1 MDIIQIAMQ
10 LIDEDTDQPRY
21 QFDQEALE
29 ELMKS
34 IEELGLLSPIKVRTT
49 PDGRYKI
56 IYGNRRYKASKML
69 NKATIPCIVSTATD
83 EMDIYLEQIAENLT
97 REGFSPIEEAEAFH
111 KLMNES
117 KFNSSLKFL
126 ASKLGKPENYIKNK
140 CELLKFGNAVRKLIV
155 SGTQIR
161 KDKLTEDQVLPIK
174 DLPIEHRDPL
184 ALIVARDEMPV
195 GDVKKIVK
203 LFKDKDISDGT
214 KDKLLYKNGF
224 ELLQTWSTVQQNKK
238 ERERAAEEKAEQA
251 ERAAAAKAEK
261 ARLAAEA
268 AASAGAV
275 GASVA
280 GAGSASAVGADGASV
295 AGAANVAGDAA
306 GGVAGAGVFGTA
318 VGDGAASA
326 TNGAA
331 GVGMVGTNAGSL
343 NAASMGGAGGASA
356 ASQSAGLLG
365 HAGGA
370 LAEAAAAVLGGTV
383 STGNLVAANL
393 QQLLAAIAGVNLLTP
408 EALNAFEA
416 ADGDHP
422 DQAGFAAGVDAL
434 ILGLEQQLAQ
444 WREVKAIAD
453 AKASAL
459 A

>member
-1 MDIIQIAMQ
+1 MDIIHIDLH

-69 NKATIPCIVSTATD
+69 GKPTIPCIVSTATD

-126 ASKLGKPENYIKNK
+126 ASKLGKPEAYIKNK

-155 SGTQIR
+155 GGTQIR
-161 KDKLTEDQVLPIK
+161 KDKLTEDQLLPIK

-195 GDVKKIVK
+195 SDVKKIAK
-203 LFKDKDISDGT
+203 LFKDKEISDGT

-238 ERERAAEEKAEQA
+238 ERERAAELKAEQA
-251 ERAAAAKAEK
+251 ERAAEAKAEK

-268 AASAGAV
+268 AASADMAGTGAV
-275 GASVA
+275 GASANGASGGAGNVGAAGGSNAAVA
-280 GAGSASAVGADGASV
+280 GGSASGAIGAGDVGALGGA
-295 AGAANVAGDAA
+295 AA
-306 GGVAGAGVFGTA
+306 GGGAPGLGGSSSDA
-318 VGDGAASA
+318 ADAAARDASA
-326 TNGAA
+326 
-331 GVGMVGTNAGSL
+331 GST
-343 NAASMGGAGGASA
+343 
-356 ASQSAGLLG
+356 
-365 HAGGA
+365 A
-370 LAEAAAAVLGGTV
+370 LAEAAAAALGLSAAEMA
-383 STGNLVAANL
+383 STEPLAAGL
-393 QQLLAAIAGVNLLTP
+393 QQLLATLAAVQPLPP
-408 EALNAFEA
+408 EALAAYEA
-416 ADGDHP
+416 AQVQGTGS
-422 DQAGFAAGVDAL
+422 AGFAAGVDAL
-434 ILGLEQQLAQ
+434 IYGLEQQLAQ
-444 WREVKAIAD
+444 WREVKAVTD
-453 AKASAL
+453 AKLNA
-459 A
+459 

>member
-1 MDIIQIAMQ
+1 MDIVHIDMY

-69 NKATIPCIVSTATD
+69 NKPTIPCIVSTATD

-126 ASKLGKPENYIKNK
+126 AGKLGKPENYIKNK

-155 SGTQIR
+155 SGTHIR

-174 DLPIEHRDPL
+174 DLPIEYRDPL

-195 GDVKKIVK
+195 SDVKKIVK
-203 LFKDKDISDGT
+203 LFKDKDISEGT
-214 KDKLLYKNGF
+214 KDKLLYKSGY

-238 ERERAAEEKAEQA
+238 ERERAAELKAEQE
-251 ERAAAAKAEK
+251 ERAAEAKAER

-268 AASAGAV
+268 AAAA
-275 GASVA
+275 
-280 GAGSASAVGADGASV
+280 
-295 AGAANVAGDAA
+295 AGAAGGAKAAAAPDGLGSAALGAVPASGAAKPAGLAA
-306 GGVAGAGVFGTA
+306 GG
-318 VGDGAASA
+318 
-326 TNGAA
+326 
-331 GVGMVGTNAGSL
+331 
-343 NAASMGGAGGASA
+343 
-356 ASQSAGLLG
+356 GLLG
-365 HAGGA
+365 AAGGA
-370 LAEAAAAVLGGTV
+370 LAEVAASVLAGAAAPAGEASL
-383 STGNLVAANL
+383 AASL
-393 QQLLAAIAGVNLLTP
+393 QQLLASLSAAQPLP
-408 EALNAFEA
+408 QEALDAYAAAQPQEA
-416 ADGDHP
+416 DH
-422 DQAGFAAGVDAL
+422 AVFAAGVEAL
-434 ILGLEQQLAQ
+434 IHGLEQQLAQ
-444 WREVKAIAD
+444 WRGVQLM
-453 AKASAL
+453 AKAKTVA
-459 A
+459 AQ

>member
-1 MDIIQIAMQ
+1 MDIIHIDMH

-69 NKATIPCIVSTATD
+69 NKPTIPCIVSTATD

-140 CELLKFGNAVRKLIV
+140 CELLKFGNAVRKRIV
-155 SGTQIR
+155 GGTQIR

-195 GDVKKIVK
+195 SDVKKIVK
-203 LFKDKDISDGT
+203 LFKDKDISDAT

-238 ERERAAEEKAEQA
+238 ERERAAELKAEQA
-251 ERAAAAKAEK
+251 ERAAAAKEEK

-268 AASAGAV
+268 AAAEGAGGAKAGSAGAV
-275 GASVA
+275 SA
-280 GAGSASAVGADGASV
+280 GAGSAGVSADGGGAGESSAGLSGESGSSGPGAGGTDTSAAGAGSKAAS
-295 AGAANVAGDAA
+295 AGAAAVPGA
-306 GGVAGAGVFGTA
+306 GGKAAAFGL
-318 VGDGAASA
+318 GLL
-326 TNGAA
+326 GAA
-331 GVGMVGTNAGSL
+331 GD
-343 NAASMGGAGGASA
+343 
-356 ASQSAGLLG
+356 
-365 HAGGA
+365 A
-370 LAEAAAAVLGGTV
+370 LAEATASVLGTSEAPPTGTA
-383 STGNLVAANL
+383 SLAAGL
-393 QQLLAAIAGVNLLTP
+393 QQLLQTLAAVGTPTP
-408 EALNAFEA
+408 EALSAYA
-416 ADGDHP
+416 AASVP
-422 DQAGFAAGVDAL
+422 DAGHAGFAAGVDAL

-444 WREVKAIAD
+444 WREVKALSE
-453 AKASAL
+453 AKSGT
-459 A
+459 

>member
-1 MDIIQIAMQ
+1 MDMIEIDLH

-34 IEELGLLSPIKVRTT
+34 IGELGLLSPIKVRKT

-56 IYGNRRYKASKML
+56 IYGNRRYKACKML
-69 NKATIPCIVSTATD
+69 NKPVIPCIVSTATE

-126 ASKLGKPENYIKNK
+126 ASKLGKPESYIKNK
-140 CELLKFGNAVRKLIV
+140 CELLKFGNAVRRLIV

-195 GDVKKIVK
+195 SDVKKIVK

-214 KDKLLYKNGF
+214 KDKLLYKNGY

-238 ERERAAEEKAEQA
+238 ERERAAELKAEQA

-268 AASAGAV
+268 AGSAGASVNGAGMSTSSAGGAGGAFSAGASNIAGTGSAAGAILGAGAGASGAAGAGMSSFGGASAGA
-275 GASVA
+275 S
-280 GAGSASAVGADGASV
+280 GAGDANGSAG
-295 AGAANVAGDAA
+295 GDAA
-306 GGVAGAGVFGTA
+306 GGHGSYGA
-318 VGDGAASA
+318 
-326 TNGAA
+326 
-331 GVGMVGTNAGSL
+331 
-343 NAASMGGAGGASA
+343 
-356 ASQSAGLLG
+356 
-365 HAGGA
+365 
-370 LAEAAAAVLGGTV
+370 AEAAAAVPGAGEA
-383 STGNLVAANL
+383 VAAGTAPLAAGL
-393 QQLLAAIAGVNLLTP
+393 QQLLQALAAIGPLTP
-408 EALNAFEA
+408 DALAAYAAAPA
-416 ADGDHP
+416 ADAGY
-422 DQAGFAAGVDAL
+422 AGFASGVDAV
-434 ILGLEQQLAQ
+434 IHGLEQQLAQ
-444 WREVKAIAD
+444 WREVQ
-453 AKASAL
+453 AL
-459 A
+459 AAAKSGETI